1 MQSLQVNV
9 RQRPIISQEM
19 IESLIQILVSTKNE
33 AADDLLLQALELGS
47 ELEQTAVLDAL
58 FKRQTVHGMS
68 GVIGLYESLP
78 DSLKL
83 TVLGNVKLLHH
94 AIRDCGRSNQP
105 NRRKAALKLIALG
118 RQGKLAYILSEN
130 LHDPN
135 DEFSKAAVE
144 AMVGLA
150 RWVAT
155 ETKRL
160 QQGSAF
166 KVQEAGH
173 AAATA
178 FSAPNL
184 EPRTLDPLANSYR
197 DLIEQRVEIEQ
208 AIARA
213 MDVHRGKHGQDI
225 LRAALLL
232 CDWPGSKTL
241 AILHTAKHGG
251 QSPMVR
257 RLQQPPASE
266 HVEAFLLGASH
277 GQLRSHFGVVFS
289 HIEEA
294 PVLDALLRKTHWVKD
309 HQLQLCI
316 HQVSRGKWWGETE
329 LVHDISRRDPVDAA
343 KIGEWI
349 AVSGIHDVMQDER
362 LDRIRVYVAD
372 NFDARLRLLRIALRR
387 PRRGASVHL
396 LKSFLTDPDER
407 IVRMAAR
414 DIVRRKP
421 QDFENMLLQL
431 MINAPESVRRVV
443 ARSIGQSGFEQFW
456 LKFDFLH
463 RATRKQAG
471 KAMLKVLPDAASR
484 LGRKL
489 LTGSLPD
496 RLKAIQIA
504 QELELSDMLRPVLT
518 QLCNDPNPKLRSK
531 AVSVLGEDPASSDT
545 ILDRVLQDTDP
556 RVRAN
561 AIEVLEQKQRAD
573 YLPML
578 AQRARASNS
587 RERANAI
594 KAMHRMKVKAATT
607 SLDLMLH
614 DERPEHRISAMW
626 TLKQIGWWKLL
637 AEVGRLAKQDGNLR
651 VRRYALGV
659 LKSISE
665 DLHAKKEAL
674 AKAG

>member
-1 MQSLQVNV
+1 
-9 RQRPIISQEM
+9 M
-19 IESLIQILVSTKNE
+19 IDALIQLLVSTKNE
-33 AADDLLLQALELGS
+33 AADDLLLQALEIGS
-47 ELEQTAVLDAL
+47 ESEQTVVLDAI
-58 FKRQTVHGMS
+58 FKRQTVHGLS

-94 AIRDCGRSNQP
+94 AIRDCGRSNAP
-105 NRRKAALKLIALG
+105 DRRKAALKLVALG

-160 QQGSAF
+160 QQGAGF
-166 KVQEAGH
+166 KVPEAGN

-178 FSAPNL
+178 SSAPNL
-184 EPRTLDPLANSYR
+184 EPRTVDAGTRNYR
-197 DLIEQRVEIEQ
+197 DLIEQRTEIEQ
-208 AIARA
+208 AVARA

-289 HIEEA
+289 HIEDA
-294 PVLDALLRKTHWVKD
+294 PVLDALLRKTHWLKD
-309 HQLQLCI
+309 NQLQLCI
-316 HQVSRGKWWGETE
+316 HQVLRGKWWGESE
-329 LVHDISRRDPVDAA
+329 LMHDISRRDPVDAA
-343 KIGEWI
+343 KVGEWI

-362 LDRIRVYVAD
+362 LDRIRMYVGE
-372 NFDARLRLLRIALRR
+372 NFEAKLRLLRVALRR
-387 PRRGASVHL
+387 VRRGSSVHL
-396 LKSFLTDPDER
+396 LKAFLNDSDER

-431 MINAPESVRRVV
+431 MMNAPESVRRVV
-443 ARSIGQSGFEQFW
+443 ARSIGQNGFEQFW
-456 LKFDFLH
+456 LKFDVLP
-463 RATRKQAG
+463 RSTRKQAG
-471 KAMLKVLPDAASR
+471 KAMLKVLPDAANR
-484 LGRKL
+484 LSRKL
-489 LTGSLPD
+489 MTGTLPD

-504 QELELSDMLRPVLT
+504 QELELSEILRNVLT
-518 QLCNDPNPKLRSK
+518 QLCNDSNPKIRSK
-531 AVSVLGEDPASSDT
+531 AVSVLGEDPTNSDT
-545 ILDRVLQDTDP
+545 ILDRVLQDPDP

-594 KAMHRMKVKAATT
+594 KAMHRMKVKAATA

-626 TLKQIGWWKLL
+626 TLKQIGWWRLL

-659 LKSISE
+659 LRSVSE
-665 DLHAKKEAL
+665 DLQAKKAAL

>member
-1 MQSLQVNV
+1 
-9 RQRPIISQEM
+9 M
-19 IESLIQILVSTKNE
+19 IESLLQILIASKNE

-47 ELEQTAVLDAL
+47 EAEQSAVLESL
-58 FKRQTVHGMS
+58 FKRQTVHGLS
-68 GVIGLYESLP
+68 GVIGQYESLP
-78 DSLKL
+78 DPLKL
-83 TVLGNVKLLHH
+83 NVLGNVKLLHH
-94 AIRDCGRSNQP
+94 AIRECGRSEDSD
-105 NRRKAALKLIALG
+105 RRKAALKLIALG

-135 DEFSKAAVE
+135 EEFSKAAVE

-150 RWVAT
+150 RWVST

-160 QQGSAF
+160 QQGTAF
-166 KVQEAGH
+166 KVQDAGN
-173 AAATA
+173 AAAIA
-178 FSAPNL
+178 SSAPNL

-197 DLIEQRVEIEQ
+197 DLIEQRSEIEQ

-213 MDVHRGKHGQDI
+213 MDVHRGKHGQDL

-232 CDWPGSKTL
+232 SDWPGSKTL

-309 HQLQLCI
+309 QQLQLCV

-329 LVHDISRRDPVDAA
+329 LLHDISRRDPVDAA
-343 KIGEWI
+343 KVGEWI

-362 LDRIRVYVAD
+362 LDRIRIYVGD
-372 NFDARLRLLRIALRR
+372 NFEAKLRLLRIALRR
-387 PRRGASVHL
+387 PRKGSSVHL
-396 LKSFLTDPDER
+396 LKSLLSDTDER

-431 MINAPESVRRVV
+431 MMNAPESVRRVV

-456 LKFDFLH
+456 LKFDLLP
-463 RATRKQAG
+463 RSTRKQAG
-471 KAMLKVLPDAASR
+471 KAMLKVLPDAAAR

-489 LTGSLPD
+489 LTGPLVD

-504 QELELSDMLRPVLT
+504 QELELSEMLRPVLT

-531 AVSVLGEDPASSDT
+531 AVSVLGEDPASSDL

-561 AIEVLEQKQRAD
+561 AIEVLEQKQRVE

-594 KAMHRMKVKAATT
+594 KAMHRMKVKSATA
-607 SLDLMLH
+607 SLDLMLR
-614 DERPEHRISAMW
+614 DDRPEHRISAMW
-626 TLKQIGWWKLL
+626 TLKQIGWWRLL
-637 AEVGRLAKQDGNLR
+637 SEVGRLARQDTNLR

-659 LKSISE
+659 LKGISE
-665 DLHAKKEAL
+665 DLAAKKTAL